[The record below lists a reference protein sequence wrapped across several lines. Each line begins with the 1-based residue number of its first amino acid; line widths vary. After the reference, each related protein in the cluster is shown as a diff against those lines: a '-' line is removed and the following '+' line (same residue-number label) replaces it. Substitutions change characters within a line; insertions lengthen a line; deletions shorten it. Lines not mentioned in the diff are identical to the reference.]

1 MFILFRA
8 IVYATLFVAFGLVFL
23 PSWLLQDTGLTAPG
37 VIGPARAAGA
47 ALVVAGGCL
56 VGWSILTFVFVG
68 KGTAAP
74 FDPPRRL
81 VVTGP
86 FRYMRNPIYVG
97 AVAAMAGAALYFRSR
112 GLVAYDAAMAVTLH
126 VLVRTYEEPVLRT
139 NFRRRVRRVLRPR
152 AALVRVAV
160 TVGDVMSSARR
171 IQSCGRG

>member
-23 PSWLLQDTGLTAPG
+23 PSWLLRNTGLTPPP
-37 VIGPARAAGA
+37 VTGPAQAAGA
-47 ALVVAGGCL
+47 LLVIAGGCL

-86 FRYMRNPIYVG
+86 FRYLRNPIYVG
-97 AVAAMAGAALYFRSR
+97 AVAAMAGAALYFHSW
-112 GLVAYDAAMAVTLH
+112 GLLAYDAAIAVTFH
-126 VLVRTYEEPVLRT
+126 VVVRAYEEPVLRRS
-139 NFRRRVRRVLRPR
+139 FGAEYDAYCARVPR
-152 AALVRVAV
+152 WL
-160 TVGDVMSSARR
+160 G
-171 IQSCGRG
+171 GRKK